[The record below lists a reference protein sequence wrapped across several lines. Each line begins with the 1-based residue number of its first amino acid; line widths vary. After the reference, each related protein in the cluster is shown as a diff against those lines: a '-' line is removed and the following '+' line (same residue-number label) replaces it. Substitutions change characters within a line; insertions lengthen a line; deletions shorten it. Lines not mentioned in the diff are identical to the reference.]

1 MCYHY
6 SLSKKGE
13 QVLKMIAT
21 EWEMPFEPV
30 YHANGFTFPVMPVI
44 TSQEPGTVQAY
55 HWGLIPHWTPSLA
68 EAQKLRAQTLNAK
81 AETVFEKPSFR
92 NYIPKRRCL

>member
-55 HWGLIPHWTPSLA
+55 HWG
-68 EAQKLRAQTLNAK
+68 
-81 AETVFEKPSFR
+81 
-92 NYIPKRRCL
+92 